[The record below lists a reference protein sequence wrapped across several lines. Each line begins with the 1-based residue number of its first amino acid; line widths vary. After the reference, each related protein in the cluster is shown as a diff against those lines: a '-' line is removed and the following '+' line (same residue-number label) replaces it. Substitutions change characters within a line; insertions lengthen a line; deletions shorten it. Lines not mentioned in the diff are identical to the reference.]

1 MCTEEAEVRACP
13 STTVATSDSFHEYRA
28 TTGSSRDF
36 LFPLSMRRL
45 ASLTLAVIAA
55 VSTTALAAPLGAQVI
70 HRIGR
75 PTADTTPSTRPVPVP
90 QRAPVAEGHPT
101 LSGFVYDS
109 LHDEPVR
116 GATVVIAGSTHQ
128 AVTDSTGAYH
138 FDVDSLPEGV
148 VTVGFFMA
156 GMDSLGITPPP
167 RQIGI
172 HHGESAILDLGV
184 PSMRTILHVVCRD
197 SASDGKGMMLG
208 VVRDA
213 ETDAPLP
220 GALVV
225 VMWTE
230 MNIGNSSLSKLPK
243 AAHTTV
249 GERGSYRLCGIP
261 AGVALRTQA
270 RMGAK
275 ASGWIDI
282 TMPPQGVIQR
292 DFLMGQRLV
301 AAAPA
306 APSTA
311 PGAAPAPP
319 QAPKPLG
326 TAQLNGTVVGSDGK
340 PLEGAQVYL
349 VGTAIGARA
358 DSRGI
363 FRLGGLPAGTQT
375 VEVRLISYAPKR
387 YTVDLSPQRESRLAA
402 VMDSKAQV
410 LGEITIEGKP
420 SSGIPGFDERA
431 KRGMGTFLTRAD
443 IEERQS
449 VLTTDLFRTIPG
461 LVVGFDGQNYVV
473 TSGRANGCA
482 VQWYLDGAPY
492 DNSSN
497 DLDQMI
503 RPDDIQ
509 AIEVYKSPSEVPV
522 QYQGQNAS
530 CGTVLVWT
538 KRVAGKP
545 KPKASSNP

>member
-1 MCTEEAEVRACP
+1 
-13 STTVATSDSFHEYRA
+13 
-28 TTGSSRDF
+28 
-36 LFPLSMRRL
+36 MRRL
-45 ASLTLAVIAA
+45 ASLTLVAIAVAMM
-55 VSTTALAAPLGAQVI
+55 TALAAPLRAQVI
-70 HRIGR
+70 HKIGR
-75 PTADTTPSTRPVPVP
+75 PTADTTPATRPVTVPKRPPV
-90 QRAPVAEGHPT
+90 VEGHPT
-101 LSGFVYDS
+101 LSGIVYDS

-128 AVTDSTGAYH
+128 AVTDTAGMYH

-172 HHGESAILDLGV
+172 HHGESALLDLGV
-184 PSMRTILHVVCRD
+184 PSMRTVLHVICRD
-197 SASDGKGMMLG
+197 SATEGKGMMIG

-213 ETDAPLP
+213 ETDAPLA

-249 GERGSYRLCGIP
+249 GERGYYRLCGIP
-261 AGVALRTQA
+261 NGVVLRAQA

-282 TMPPQGVIQR
+282 TMPPGGVIQR
-292 DFLMGQRLV
+292 DFLMGQRQV

-306 APSTA
+306 PPSSA
-311 PGAAPAPP
+311 PGAQGTTAAPP
-319 QAPKPLG
+319 AAPKPLG
-326 TAQLNGTVVGSDGK
+326 TAQLNGTVVGADGK

-349 VGTAIGARA
+349 VGTAVGARA

-363 FRLGGLPAGTQT
+363 FRLTGLPAGTQT
-375 VEVRLISYAPKR
+375 VEVRLISYSPKR
-387 YTVDLSPQRESRLAA
+387 YTVDLSPHRESKLAA
-402 VMDSKAQV
+402 VMDAKAQV
-410 LGEITIEGKP
+410 LGEVTVQGKP
-420 SSGIPGFDERA
+420 TSNIPGFDDRA
-431 KRGMGTFLTRAD
+431 KRGMGTFLNRED
-443 IEERQS
+443 IENRQS

-461 LVVGFDGQNYVV
+461 LTVGFDGQNYVV
-473 TSGRANGCA
+473 TSSRSMGSGCQ
-482 VQWYLDGAPY
+482 VQWYLDGSPF

-503 RPDDIQ
+503 RPDDIE
-509 AIEVYKSPSEVPV
+509 AIEVYKSASEVPV

-530 CGTVLVWT
+530 CGTILVWT
-538 KRVAGKP
+538 KRTAGRP
-545 KPKASSNP
+545 KPGASKAKP